1 MAVDTKII
9 IVEGN
14 DFRVPI
20 AMELEAIRA
29 YLSSTYPSVASA
41 SITKGKRTID
51 GEDYETIEFVKKVG
65 TKACDLATLLADM
78 PPAWHH
84 FTTELPP
91 NFAKLINGMLTVGE
105 VFDQGFDTHFNR
117 VIEKKDNLE
126 GFALCM
132 KLIELPALPVS
143 DDDLALTLP
152 LGW

>member
-1 MAVDTKII
+1 MAADTKII
-9 IVEGN
+9 IVEGQE
-14 DFRVPI
+14 FRVPS
-20 AMELEAIRA
+20 AMENDAIRSH
-29 YLSSTYPSVASA
+29 LSSTYPSVANA

-51 GEDYETIEFVKKVG
+51 GEEYETIEFVKKVG
-65 TKACDLATLLADM
+65 TKASDLATILADI

-84 FTTELPP
+84 YTTELPP

-105 VFDQGFDTHFNR
+105 AFDQEFDTHFNR
-117 VIEKKDNLE
+117 VIEKKDNVE

-143 DDDLALTLP
+143 NDDLASTLP